1 MPPRGSPSRS
11 VCLRRRLARSET
23 RPAWGRDGA
32 AGGAAKQGRAAGRG
46 ELGTLRTLGLNPSSP
61 VSTSLPMKDFP
72 LWASFLKL
80 ENGADED
87 AAFPVDTAASSP
99 WLSREKA
106 NSDLNHV
113 AGSGLRQVGKSGHC
127 SCYLSPL
134 PSLSPDT
141 AARTAITCHPP
152 LISPQSAPLT
162 WGLSPSI
169 PAEPLI
175 RSPFLCAVHFLL
187 LEKSYSQRAKT
198 FPKMY
203 LSPHLCPHRTSEWQP
218 SCVWV
223 HLAYELLFPPGAQR
237 HTAVSTK

>member
-1 MPPRGSPSRS
+1 MQSTLRGLPPRGSPSRS

-61 VSTSLPMKDFP
+61 VSIFMPMKDFP

-169 PAEPLI
+169 
-175 RSPFLCAVHFLL
+175 F
-187 LEKSYSQRAKT
+187 RA
-198 FPKMY
+198 
-203 LSPHLCPHRTSEWQP
+203 S
-218 SCVWV
+218 
-223 HLAYELLFPPGAQR
+223 
-237 HTAVSTK
+237 